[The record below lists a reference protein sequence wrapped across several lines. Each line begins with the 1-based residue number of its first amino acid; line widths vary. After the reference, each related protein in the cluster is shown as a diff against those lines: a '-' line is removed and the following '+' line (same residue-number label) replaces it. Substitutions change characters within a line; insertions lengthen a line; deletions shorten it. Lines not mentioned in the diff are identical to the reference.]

1 MLTGLGTLLICSS
14 TSVLS
19 IIIHVQCTCKRM
31 YFDVQEF
38 HGVDGNF
45 TKLFRLAQL
54 TIEYLL
60 VSVNIHEHGR
70 ALSLESRVSWV
81 QIPPEAAHFSLEFV
95 SGVVVLC
102 CIVLLCMLSRLIMY
116 TY

>member
-1 MLTGLGTLLICSS
+1 MLSI
-14 TSVLS
+14 
-19 IIIHVQCTCKRM
+19 IIIHVQYCTCKRM

-70 ALSLESRVSWV
+70 ALGLESRVSWV
-81 QIPPEAAHFSLEFV
+81 HIPPEAAHFSLEKKSLSRV
-95 SGVVVLC
+95 LLCCVVLC
-102 CIVLLCMLSRLIMY
+102 CSVCCLMS
-116 TY
+116 